1 MTVSR
6 RSLLRFAS
14 SAIPLQMLNKFAIA
28 QSPSPNATIRDG
40 FPSHPPELA
49 REMVWVSHYD
59 QKRVRELVD
68 ARPALAR
75 AAWDWGFGD
84 WETALGAASHM
95 GNRPIAEYL
104 ISKGARPSLFSA
116 TMLGHVDVVKAF
128 IAAQPGVQR
137 IRGPHSISL
146 LAHARMGGASARPV
160 YEFLQSLND
169 ADQDDV
175 AKPLSAEEVTLLS
188 GTYVFGVSTTEQVE
202 VDADMKSY
210 VNSKA
215 YSHPPQLNWTRKGG
229 MTRPLFHLGDH
240 TFYPA
245 GAPSVRI
252 RFTEEAN
259 AVVMTVSDP
268 ELVLTARRKK
278 A

>member
-1 MTVSR
+1 MPGVRFDSIIDEVAIRMARRRVIQFESPGGAGMTVSR

-95 GNRPIAEYL
+95 
-104 ISKGARPSLFSA
+104 
-116 TMLGHVDVVKAF
+116 
-128 IAAQPGVQR
+128 
-137 IRGPHSISL
+137 
-146 LAHARMGGASARPV
+146 
-160 YEFLQSLND
+160 
-169 ADQDDV
+169 
-175 AKPLSAEEVTLLS
+175 
-188 GTYVFGVSTTEQVE
+188 
-202 VDADMKSY
+202 
-210 VNSKA
+210 
-215 YSHPPQLNWTRKGG
+215 
-229 MTRPLFHLGDH
+229 
-240 TFYPA
+240 
-245 GAPSVRI
+245 
-252 RFTEEAN
+252 
-259 AVVMTVSDP
+259 
-268 ELVLTARRKK
+268 
-278 A
+278 